1 MSDTE
6 AIPGGA
12 VFDSFK
18 KLVNRP
24 AVKQEITKQKKIA
37 SLVGSDSFRA
47 LREVIDYYISDLQ
60 KIPVDPKTDTVESVG
75 FRYLVSQVTIEYLT
89 DIRDMP
95 ERYKKLREANN
106 ETENA

>member
-1 MSDTE
+1 MPDTE

-18 KLVNRP
+18 KLVERP
-24 AVKQEITKQKKIA
+24 SVKQEITKQKKIA
-37 SLVGSDSFRA
+37 SLAGSDSFKA
-47 LREVIDYYISDLQ
+47 LKEVIDYFIADLRN
-60 KIPVDPKTDTVESVG
+60 IPVDPKKDTVESVG

-95 ERYKKLREANN
+95 ERYKKVK
-106 ETENA
+106 ETENAGEE